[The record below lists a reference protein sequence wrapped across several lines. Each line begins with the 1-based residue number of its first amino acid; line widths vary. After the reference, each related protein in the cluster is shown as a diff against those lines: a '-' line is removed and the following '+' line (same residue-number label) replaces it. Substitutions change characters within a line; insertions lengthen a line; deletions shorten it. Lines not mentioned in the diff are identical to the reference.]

1 MAWYY
6 IVLIIVG
13 VLLLSLLVFLVCK
26 TLWGHHVKWEGG
38 FLGFL
43 QALDYVA
50 RLYAMKWHIWR
61 PKPLKVLER
70 PNYKEIS
77 KEEKDKTDK
86 TDNKSF
92 TLSPEKI
99 AEIERKNQEYAIIM
113 QKEKE
118 AEEKWD
124 RENLFHVRAALRI
137 NKSIPFNF
145 DLGHRRKRLAIY
157 YEQSYDE
164 NINNYIKTHYEELTL
179 LFKSY
184 SNDITFVYF
193 PMMLENIQ
201 ESIQYNN
208 PDALIG
214 DISHNATPE
223 SFYKIITENIVKIP
237 TSHPMILI
245 TDYYNSAGYPKERL
259 GDNAMSCFFIELEY
273 INDEQ
278 FSAVL
283 QKHAKQFNHD
293 FAIFYQLHNPK
304 GKDFADG
311 NPINEI
317 AKEIQ
322 TRISQLYAMGVSEYV
337 ISQIVSLPKQK
348 LSQLLITEDFRI
360 MLPDY
365 NNMEI
370 KMPTLSKTLFIF
382 YLNHPEGVLFKKL
395 RDHKK
400 ELSEI
405 YRSISPYED
414 MKKMNQSIEDIV
426 DSTKNSV
433 NEKCSRIRAAF
444 VSQFNDNLAHNYYII
459 GKAGEPKRITLD
471 RSLVIDKS
479 GLLKL

>member
-1 MAWYY
+1 MTWYY
-6 IVLIIVG
+6 IVLIVVG

-26 TLWGHHVKWEGG
+26 TLWGHHVRWEGG
-38 FLGFL
+38 FIGFL
-43 QALDYVA
+43 QAFDYVA
-50 RLYAMKWHIWR
+50 RLYAMRWHIWR
-61 PKPLKVLER
+61 PKPLKVLKR
-70 PNYKEIS
+70 PNHKEIS
-77 KEEKDKTDK
+77 KDKKDKADK
-86 TDNKSF
+86 TINKRG

-118 AEEKWD
+118 EEKKWD
-124 RENLFHVRAALRI
+124 SENLFHARAALRI

-145 DLGHRRKRLAIY
+145 DLGDSHKRLAIY

-164 NINNYIKTHYEELTL
+164 NINNYIRTHYEELAH

-184 SNDITFVYF
+184 SHDITFVYF

-214 DISHNATPE
+214 DISHNTPE
-223 SFYKIITENIVKIP
+223 SLYNIITENIVKIP
-237 TSHPMILI
+237 TINPMILI
-245 TDYYNSAGYPKERL
+245 TDYYNSAGYPKEKL
-259 GDNAMSCFFIELEY
+259 GDTAMSCFCIELEY
-273 INDEQ
+273 QNDEQ

-293 FAIFYQLHNPK
+293 YAVFYQIHTPK
-304 GKDFADG
+304 GKDVADG
-311 NPINEI
+311 TPINEI

-322 TRISQLYAMGVSEYV
+322 TRINQLYAMGVSEYV
-337 ISQIVSLPKQK
+337 IGQIVSLPKPK

-370 KMPTLSKTLFIF
+370 KMPTLSKTLFLF
-382 YLNHPEGVLFKKL
+382 YLNHPEGVLFKEL

-405 YRSISPYED
+405 YRSISPLED
-414 MKKMNQSIEDIV
+414 MDKMKKSIEDIV

-444 VSQFNDNLAHNYYII
+444 VSQFNDNLAQNYYITGYA
-459 GKAGEPKRITLD
+459 GKPKKIALD